1 MKKQKLHEHLLEL
14 KSRIVK
20 ILFFFIFAF
29 GAFYYFKE
37 DLYRYL
43 VLPLGRKVIYTGLA
57 EAFFTH
63 LKLSAFAG
71 FCASLPVIAF
81 QIYKFIEPGL
91 YKGEKKIAF
100 VILFFSPIL
109 FFFGGFFVYFIVIP
123 KAWHFFLS
131 FELPSEY
138 SPLVLEPRISE
149 YLDLVIQLTMA
160 FGLAFEL
167 PIVLMIMVLIGVLD
181 ADFLVR
187 KRRLAIVVNFV
198 IAGIITPPD
207 AISQIALAVPMVL
220 LYEISIVLCK
230 TLENRKK
237 NARYKMD

>member
-1 MKKQKLHEHLLEL
+1 MKKQKFQEHLLEL

-20 ILFFFIFAF
+20 ILIFFVFAF
-29 GAFYYFKE
+29 GVSYYFKE
-37 DLYRYL
+37 DLYRHL

-63 LKLSAFAG
+63 LKLAAFSAF
-71 FCASLPVIAF
+71 CVSMPVAAF

-91 YKGEKKIAF
+91 YKEEKKIAF

-109 FFFGGFFVYFIVIP
+109 FFLGGAFVYFLVIP

-131 FELPSEY
+131 FELASDY

-149 YLDLVIQLTMA
+149 YLDLITQLIMA
-160 FGLAFEL
+160 FGIAFEL
-167 PIVLMIMVLIGVLD
+167 PIVLMILVLIGLLKTE
-181 ADFLVR
+181 FLVR
-187 KRRLAIVVNFV
+187 KRRLAIVANFI

-220 LYEISIVLCK
+220 LYEISIALCR
-230 TLENRKK
+230 TLENRKE